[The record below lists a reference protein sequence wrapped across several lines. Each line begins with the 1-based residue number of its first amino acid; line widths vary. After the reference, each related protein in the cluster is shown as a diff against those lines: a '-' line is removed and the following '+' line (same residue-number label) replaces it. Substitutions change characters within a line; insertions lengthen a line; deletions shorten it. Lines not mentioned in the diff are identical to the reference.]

1 MCTRDVSDNQK
12 NVSCF
17 KYLLIVK
24 EEILCKLRLKHIK
37 AKFSANIIIQNPI
50 CDKKKYEKRG
60 LRTVYTVLNLVNQ
73 VDIFTLNC
81 KFT

>member
-1 MCTRDVSDNQK
+1 MCTRDLSDKKKYVS
-12 NVSCF
+12 SY

-24 EEILCKLRLKHIK
+24 EEILCKLRLKHIN
-37 AKFSANIIIQNPI
+37 AIFSANIIIQNPI

-60 LRTVYTVLNLVNQ
+60 LRTIYTVLNLVNQ